1 MVATRSTDTGGVLTN
16 PNPSMESLVE
26 MITRLANTV
35 AVLENRINS
44 GERSGQRREPA
55 CQNRGANRGSFG
67 RLTKVEFSKFDGE
80 DVQGWLYKVNKFF
93 EMDHILDD
101 ERKIRLDSMHVS
113 GKALNWHNHFMSR
126 FGEVVTWEVY
136 QLQVYQD
143 SFEELLNKVKLNE
156 PYAVSLFIGGLKEDI
171 AYVVRMN
178 NVVTNTFNKG
188 EGNMVRTATTMPVQ
202 NNTTVPNKPFKRLT
216 QQELEEKRA
225 KHLCFYCDQKYM
237 PGHKCN
243 GQVFS
248 LEVIGT
254 DLDEDDELL
263 LTEDGVVNTF
273 YSLVDE
279 QPLISLNAL
288 TGLNAYRTMRI
299 KGCVGKNAL
308 HVLVDSWSTHNFL
321 DLQVAKKLRCRLRKI
336 YPLDVFVANGN
347 VMSITYECKGF
358 TWVFQGV
365 TYTTNVMILP
375 LEGCDME
382 SHSEGYSTNY
392 CPLDARKTKGV
403 INTSIPKP
411 IVEVLEAHEFVF
423 DVPKEFPPKRSHD
436 HTISLIPNTPL
447 IGIKP
452 YRHPPN
458 QKDAVELMVK
468 ELLDSGVIRN
478 SQSPFS
484 SPIVMVKKKDGSW
497 RMCIDYRQLNKHTVK
512 DKFPILVIEELID
525 ELSGAKV
532 FLSWI

>member
-1 MVATRSTDTGGVLTN
+1 
-16 PNPSMESLVE
+16 

-35 AVLENRINS
+35 AVSENRINS

-55 CQNRGANRGSFG
+55 CQNGGANRGSYG
-67 RLTKVEFSKFDGE
+67 RLTKVEFLKFDGD
-80 DVQGWLYKVNKFF
+80 DVQGWLYRVNKFF

-113 GKALNWHNHFMSR
+113 RKALNWHNHFMSR
-126 FGEVVTWEVY
+126 
-136 QLQVYQD
+136 
-143 SFEELLNKVKLNE
+143 
-156 PYAVSLFIGGLKEDI
+156 
-171 AYVVRMN
+171 N

-188 EGNMVRTATTMPVQ
+188 EGNVVRTATTMPVQ

-263 LTEDGVVNTF
+263 TEDGVVNTF

-299 KGCVGKNAL
+299 KGCVGKKMPYMY
-308 HVLVDSWSTHNFL
+308 VS
-321 DLQVAKKLRCRLRKI
+321 
-336 YPLDVFVANGN
+336 VANGN
-347 VMSITYECKGF
+347 VMSSTYECKGF

-365 TYTTNVMILP
+365 TYTANVMILP
-375 LEGCDME
+375 LEGCDKE

-423 DVPKEFPPKRSHD
+423 DVPKAFPPKRSHD
-436 HTISLIPNTPL
+436 HTISLIPNTSL
-447 IGIKP
+447 ISIKP

-468 ELLDSGVIRN
+468 ELLDSGVIR
-478 SQSPFS
+478 
-484 SPIVMVKKKDGSW
+484 
-497 RMCIDYRQLNKHTVK
+497 
-512 DKFPILVIEELID
+512 
-525 ELSGAKV
+525 
-532 FLSWI
+532 